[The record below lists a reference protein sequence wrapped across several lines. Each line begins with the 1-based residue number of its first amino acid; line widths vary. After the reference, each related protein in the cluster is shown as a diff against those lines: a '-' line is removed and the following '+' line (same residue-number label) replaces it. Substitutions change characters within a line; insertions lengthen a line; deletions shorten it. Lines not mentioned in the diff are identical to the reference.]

1 MDARKKLILYTH
13 FEVIA
18 QFNVS
23 IIHKHLE
30 DYYYEF
36 YFDNPNFMVNVH
48 EQSYGLNKIQQQ

>member
-13 FEVIA
+13 FVVIA
-18 QFNVS
+18 QFNV

-48 EQSYGLNKIQQQ
+48 YTTTTVIV

>member
-13 FEVIA
+13 FVVIA
-18 QFNVS
+18 QFNVR

-36 YFDNPNFMVNVH
+36 YFDNPNSMVNVH
-48 EQSYGLNKIQQQ
+48 YTTTTVIV